1 MFRPPDP
8 TGIAICQNSTNTL
21 SARLLVA
28 DRAGYVL
35 RLRANLLG
43 SVEKWGTPG
52 HGKGEYSR
60 PSGVAVDN
68 RNGNIFVSNSGNH
81 RIEKLRSDG
90 NRILTAGKP
99 GSAGTG
105 EAEFNL
111 PTAIALDPTKRD
123 VFVSD
128 TGNNRIQKLTNEC
141 RFILQMHGI
150 WSMGIAVDLNSNVY
164 ISDTNNHKIQK
175 RTSDLQQ
182 IITEWGQYG
191 SGNGE
196 FNQPYGIAVDYKNDV
211 FVADRLNHRVQRF
224 SADGT
229 HINNLVTSGPGNA
242 EFRSPFGVVI
252 DYNTGSVY
260 VSDDGYNSIQVFTKD
275 GIFIDKKVL

>member
-8 TGIAICQNSTNTL
+8 TGIALSPDHTNNL
-21 SARLLVA
+21 GGSLLIA

-35 RLRANLLG
+35 KLKSNLTG
-43 SVEKWGTPG
+43 TVNKGGTPG
-52 HGKGEYSR
+52 HGKGMYSR
-60 PSGVAVDN
+60 PSGITIDYS
-68 RNGNIFVSNSGNH
+68 NGNIFVSNSGNH
-81 RIEKLRSDG
+81 RIEKLTSDG
-90 NRILTAGKP
+90 ARILTAGKP

-105 EAEFNL
+105 EAEFNF

-141 RFILQMHGI
+141 AFILQLHGI
-150 WSMGIAVDLNSNVY
+150 WSMGIAVDSNGNVY

-196 FNQPYGIAVDYKNDV
+196 FNHPHGIAVDSKYV
-211 FVADRLNHRVQRF
+211 FIADRSNHRVQRF
-224 SADGT
+224 GLDGT
-229 HINNLVTSGPGNA
+229 HVNNIVTGGNA
-242 EFRSPFGVVI
+242 EFRSSFGVAI
-252 DYNTGSVY
+252 DSYTNSVY
-260 VSDDGYNSIQVFTKD
+260 VSDDGYNSIQIFTKE
-275 GIFIDKKVL
+275 GVFIKKRVL